1 MLKSLQTY
9 HGGIK
14 MNCFMCS
21 YYWMNDGMCWGL
33 DRYEECPQFNEQYCE
48 WCWGVNYMGCTI

>member
-1 MLKSLQTY
+1 
-9 HGGIK
+9 

-48 WCWGVNYMGCTI
+48 WCWGVNYMGCIKCEDNLREGE